1 MQALH
6 INGNDLTLEAVREVA
21 QPDVRRPV
29 LLDPDAREAV
39 NRARA
44 VVDTLVANNRISYAI
59 TTGVGKLSDVH
70 IVGDQVRELQINLVR
85 SHAVGVG
92 EPLSIPDT
100 RAMMLLRA
108 NSLAKGNSGIRGIS
122 IDTICEM
129 LNRGV
134 TPMVPSQGSVGASGD
149 LAPLA
154 HLALALIGEGECL
167 DEKGGRIPSA
177 EALKR
182 AQIKPLVL
190 EAKEAVSLINGT
202 QAMLA
207 IGILMVLAAETL
219 VDTAD
224 VIGAMACDALK
235 GTNVAFDERIQK
247 ARPHAGQ
254 IRTAA
259 NLRRLLEQSQ
269 IRDSHRDCGRVQDA
283 YSLRCIPQV
292 HGAVRDTLAHCRS
305 VFETETNSAVDNPL
319 VFVKNPKAMDG
330 EGDVLSGGNFH
341 GEPLAFALDF
351 LAIALSALAGI
362 SERRLERMVNPAL
375 SEGLPPFLAPGAGM
389 NSGFMMPQVTAA
401 ALVSE
406 NKVLSHP
413 ASVDSI
419 TTSGNKEDF
428 VSMGMTAASK
438 LKRVVE
444 NTRNTLAIEAMAAAQ
459 AIDFLAPLKTSKPLQ
474 QAHAAIRAVCATME
488 KDRVMYRG
496 FRTHCEFDCERQAGR
511 RSALNILTKICPLE
525 ICHHDHELAEGKGPA
540 TRFSPTPRC
549 LMRSRRERIAVY
561 SHPLS
566 ALDSPRFNASPPRGA
581 PELSAFSP

>member
-1 MQALH
+1 LKALH

-21 QPDVRRPV
+21 VEKRPV

-44 VVDTLVANNRISYAI
+44 VVDALVANNKISYAI

-70 IVGDQVRELQINLVR
+70 IVGDQIRELQVNLVR

-92 EPLSIPDT
+92 EPLALPDT
-100 RAMMLLRA
+100 RAMMLSRA
-108 NSLAKGNSGIRGIS
+108 NSLSKGYSGVRAIV
-122 IDTICEM
+122 IDTLCEM

-134 TPMVPSQGSVGASGD
+134 TPLVPSQGSVGASGD

-154 HLALALIGEGECL
+154 HLALALIGEGECIH
-167 DEKGGRIPSA
+167 EAVKGVRIPSA
-177 EALKR
+177 EAMKR

-207 IGILMVLAAETL
+207 IGTLMLLDAETL

-235 GTNVAFDERIQK
+235 GTNVAFDARIQT

-254 IRTAA
+254 IKTAA
-259 NLRRLLEQSQ
+259 NLRRLLEPSEIRQSH
-269 IRDSHRDCGRVQDA
+269 SACGRVQDA

-292 HGAVRDTLAHCRS
+292 HGAVRDTLAHCRA
-305 VFETETNSAVDNPL
+305 VFETEMNSAVDNPL

-330 EGDVLSGGNFH
+330 EGDVISGGNFH
-341 GEPLAFALDF
+341 GQPLAFALDF

-406 NKVLSHP
+406 NKVLAHP

-428 VSMGMTAASK
+428 VSMGMTAANK
-438 LKRVVE
+438 LKKVVE

-474 QAHAAIRAVCATME
+474 VAHAAIRAVCATMV
-488 KDRVMYRG
+488 KDRVMYQD
-496 FRTHCEFDCERQAGR
+496 FA
-511 RSALNILTKICPLE
+511 
-525 ICHHDHELAEGKGPA
+525 
-540 TRFSPTPRC
+540 
-549 LMRSRRERIAVY
+549 RIAE
-561 SHPLS
+561 LI
-566 ALDSPRFNASPPRGA
+566 ASGKLADAVR
-581 PELSAFSP
+581 

>member
-1 MQALH
+1 MNALH
-6 INGNDLTLEAVREVA
+6 ISGNDLTLEAVRDVA
-21 QPDVRRPV
+21 VEKRPV
-29 LLDPDAREAV
+29 LLAPDAREAV
-39 NRARA
+39 DRARA
-44 VVDTLVANNRISYAI
+44 VVDALVASNKTSYAI

-70 IVGDQVRELQINLVR
+70 IVGDQVRELQVNLVR

-92 EPLSIPDT
+92 EPLAIPET

-108 NSLAKGNSGIRGIS
+108 NSLAKGNSGVRGIT

-154 HLALALIGEGECL
+154 HLALALIGEGECFNEA
-167 DEKGGRIPSA
+167 EKKVRIPSV

-182 AQIKPLVL
+182 AQIKALVL

-207 IGILMVLAAETL
+207 IGTLMLLAAETL

-235 GTNVAFDERIQK
+235 GTNVAFDERIHR

-254 IRTAA
+254 IKTAS
-259 NLRRLLEQSQ
+259 NLRRLLEQSE

-292 HGAVRDTLAHCRS
+292 HGAVRDTLAHCRQ

-319 VFVKNPKAMDG
+319 VFVKNPKVVDG

-406 NKVLSHP
+406 NKVLAHP

-428 VSMGMTAASK
+428 VSMGMTAANK
-438 LKRVVE
+438 LKKIVE

-474 QAHAAIRAVCATME
+474 QAHAAIRSVCRTME
-488 KDRVMYRG
+488 KDRVMYQD
-496 FRTHCEFDCERQAGR
+496 FA
-511 RSALNILTKICPLE
+511 
-525 ICHHDHELAEGKGPA
+525 
-540 TRFSPTPRC
+540 
-549 LMRSRRERIAVY
+549 RIA
-561 SHPLS
+561 
-566 ALDSPRFNASPPRGA
+566 
-581 PELSAFSP
+581 ELIGSGRLAAVLR

>member
-21 QPDVRRPV
+21 HIDVRRPV

-44 VVDTLVANNRISYAI
+44 VVDALVANNKISYAI

-70 IVGDQVRELQINLVR
+70 IVGDQIRELQVNLVR

-92 EPLSIPDT
+92 EALSIADT

-108 NSLAKGNSGIRGIS
+108 NSLAKGNSGVRVIT

-134 TPMVPSQGSVGASGD
+134 TPIVPSQGSVGASGD

-154 HLALALIGEGECL
+154 HLALALIGEGECV
-167 DEKGGRIPSA
+167 DEKGARIASA

-207 IGILMVLAAETL
+207 IGTLMLLDAETL
-219 VDTAD
+219 VDAAD

-235 GTNVAFDERIQK
+235 GTNVAFDERIQR
-247 ARPHAGQ
+247 ARPHPGQ

-259 NLRRLLEQSQ
+259 NLRRLLEQSE
-269 IRDSHRDCGRVQDA
+269 IRDSHRDCGRVQDS

-292 HGAVRDTLAHCRS
+292 HGAVRDTLAHCRT
-305 VFETETNSAVDNPL
+305 VFETEANSAVDNPL
-319 VFVKNPKAMDG
+319 VFVKNPKAADG

-375 SEGLPPFLAPGAGM
+375 SEGLPPFLAPGAGL
-389 NSGFMMPQVTAA
+389 NSGFMMAQVTAA

-406 NKVLSHP
+406 NKVLAHP

-428 VSMGMTAASK
+428 VSMGMTAANK
-438 LKRVVE
+438 LKKVVE

-459 AIDFLAPLKTSKPLQ
+459 AIDFLAPLKTSKPLRE
-474 QAHAAIRAVCATME
+474 AHAAIRSVCATMD
-488 KDRVMYRG
+488 KDRVMYQD
-496 FRTHCEFDCERQAGR
+496 FA
-511 RSALNILTKICPLE
+511 
-525 ICHHDHELAEGKGPA
+525 
-540 TRFSPTPRC
+540 
-549 LMRSRRERIAVY
+549 RIAE
-561 SHPLS
+561 LI
-566 ALDSPRFNASPPRGA
+566 ASGKIAEVLR
-581 PELSAFSP
+581 

>member
-1 MQALH
+1 LKALH

-21 QPDVRRPV
+21 HFDARRPV

-44 VVDTLVANNRISYAI
+44 VVDALVASNKISYAI

-70 IVGDQVRELQINLVR
+70 IVGDQVRELQVNLVR

-92 EPLSIPDT
+92 EPLAIADT

-108 NSLAKGNSGIRGIS
+108 NSLSKGNSGVRAIT

-154 HLALALIGEGECL
+154 HLALALIGEGECFNQ
-167 DEKGGRIPSA
+167 DEKGARIASA

-207 IGILMVLAAETL
+207 IGTLMLLAAETL

-254 IRTAA
+254 IKTAA
-259 NLRRLLEQSQ
+259 NLRRLLEQSE
-269 IRDSHRDCGRVQDA
+269 IRESHRDCGRVQDA

-292 HGAVRDTLAHCRS
+292 HGAVRDTLAHCRRI
-305 VFETETNSAVDNPL
+305 FETETNSAVDNPL

-362 SERRLERMVNPAL
+362 SERRLERTVNPAL

-406 NKVLSHP
+406 NKVLAHP

-428 VSMGMTAASK
+428 VSMGMTAANK
-438 LKRVVE
+438 LKKVVE
-444 NTRNTLAIEAMAAAQ
+444 NTCNTLAIEAMAAAQ

-474 QAHAAIRAVCATME
+474 QAHMAIRAVCRTME
-488 KDRVMYRG
+488 KDRVMYQD
-496 FRTHCEFDCERQAGR
+496 FA
-511 RSALNILTKICPLE
+511 
-525 ICHHDHELAEGKGPA
+525 
-540 TRFSPTPRC
+540 
-549 LMRSRRERIAVY
+549 RIAE
-561 SHPLS
+561 LI
-566 ALDSPRFNASPPRGA
+566 ASGKVAEVLR
-581 PELSAFSP
+581 